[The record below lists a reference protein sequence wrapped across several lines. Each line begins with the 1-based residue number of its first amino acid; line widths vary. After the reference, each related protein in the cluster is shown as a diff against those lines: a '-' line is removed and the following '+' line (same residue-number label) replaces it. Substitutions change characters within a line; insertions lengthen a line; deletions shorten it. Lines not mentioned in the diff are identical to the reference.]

1 MTDFFISYNKADR
14 EWAEWIAWELEQSGR
29 TVTIQAWDFRPGS
42 NFVLQIQSAAA
53 KSGRTIG
60 VLSPDYL
67 ASTYTQPEWA
77 AAFAKDP
84 TGEKQALLFVR
95 VRECKPEGL
104 LPQIV
109 YIDLVDKSEP
119 EAKRELLTGVQPT
132 RAKPEHAPAYPGTR
146 PQTILSKPRFPA
158 SLPPIWN
165 VPHTR
170 NPNFTGRAELLEE
183 LRDAMVSDRT
193 ATLTQSLHGLGGI
206 GKTQLA
212 IEYAYRHA
220 GEYVCV
226 WWVRAE
232 DAATRSSEYAALA
245 KKLALPEAD
254 MQDERITIDAVR
266 SWFGQNAGW
275 LLVLDNVPH
284 PSDVA
289 GLLPTTALGHVI
301 VTSRDPNWGQFATPV
316 RIDVFDGPS
325 AIEFIL
331 KRTGSSDRTAADRLA
346 TELGNLPLAL
356 AQAAAYIEQT
366 GIAITD
372 YLALLLERRREL
384 WSQQQP
390 PVGYDRTVA
399 ETFNV
404 SLDQVRKQSEAA
416 HDLVNICAFLGP
428 DDIPLNLLTIGAKG
442 IRERWETLL
451 TDQLVLNNN
460 IALLRSY
467 SLVERNGH
475 LLSVHRLVQAVS
487 RDRLDADSARH
498 FAKFAVR
505 LMGKVFPDG
514 TPHDE
519 PTLWP
524 ICSQLVGH
532 AMIAAQ
538 HAESLAIEPDESA
551 YLFNQVG
558 LYLHGRQLLKEAAD
572 AHRHAL
578 RIDEAHYGPD
588 HENVAL
594 RANNLGAV
602 LNDLGSFSEAQ
613 EAIERALRINQQI
626 HGPDDPLVG
635 VHHNLLGMIQREL
648 GDLAKA
654 SEYLERAIAI
664 SEAALGP
671 DHIDVAISLG
681 NLGVILRERGDLVG
695 AREKLTRAL
704 RIFESSFG
712 IEHPRVAIALGH
724 LGRTMADSGDWHSA
738 LDTFKAALQIEEK
751 LFGAEDESVG
761 QTANSIG
768 RVLMALNDPN
778 SAREYGQRALAIYRK
793 VYGEDHE
800 LTKAITA
807 NLRSIDGP

>member
-1 MTDFFISYNKADR
+1 MADFFISYNKADL
-14 EWAEWIAWELEQSGR
+14 EWAEWIAWQLEQSGR

-42 NFVLQIQSAAA
+42 NFVLQMQSAAA
-53 KSGRTIG
+53 TSARTIG

-109 YIDLVDKSEP
+109 YIDLVDKSETD
-119 EAKRELLTGVQPT
+119 AKRELLAGVQLT
-132 RAKPEHAPAYPGTR
+132 RAKPTHAPAYPGTR
-146 PQTILSKPRFPA
+146 FQTIVGKPRFPG

-165 VPHTR
+165 VPYTR
-170 NPNFTGRAELLEE
+170 NPNFTGRAELLEQM
-183 LRDAMVSDRT
+183 RNAMVSDRT
-193 ATLTQSLHGLGGI
+193 ATLIQSVHGLGGI
-206 GKTQLA
+206 GKTQLV
-212 IEYAYRHA
+212 IEYAYRHV

-232 DAATRSSEYAALA
+232 DAATRLSDYAALA
-245 KKLALPEAD
+245 KRLSLPEAD

-266 SWFGQNAGW
+266 LWFGQNAGW

-284 PSDVA
+284 ARDVA
-289 GLLPTTALGHVI
+289 ELLPTTALGHVI
-301 VTSRDPNWGQFATPV
+301 VTSRDPNWGQYATPFRV
-316 RIDVFDGPS
+316 DVFDCPS
-325 AIEFIL
+325 AVEYVL
-331 KRTGSSDRTAADRLA
+331 RRTGSSDRTGAAQLA
-346 TELGNLPLAL
+346 MELGNLPLAL

-372 YLALLLERRREL
+372 YLALFLERRREL

-390 PVGYDRTVA
+390 PAGYERTVA
-399 ETFNV
+399 ETLSL

-416 HDLVNICAFLGP
+416 HDLVSIFAFLGP
-428 DDIPLNLLTIGAKG
+428 DDIPLSLLAIGAKG
-442 IRERWETLL
+442 IPEKWATLL
-451 TDQLVLNNN
+451 TDQLVLNNS

-467 SLVERNGH
+467 SLVERNGD
-475 LLSVHRLVQAVS
+475 LLSVHRLVQTVC
-487 RDRLDADSARH
+487 RDRLKTDAAIH
-498 FAKFAVR
+498 FAKVAVR

-538 HAESLAIEPDESA
+538 HAESLAIEPEESA

-635 VHHNLLGMIQREL
+635 VHHNLLGMIKREL

-695 AREKLTRAL
+695 SHEKLTRAL
-704 RIFESSFG
+704 RIFESTFG
-712 IEHPRVAIALGH
+712 LEHPRVAIALGH
-724 LGRTMADSGDWHSA
+724 LGQTMADSGDWNSA

-751 LFGAEDESVG
+751 LFGAEDASVG
-761 QTANSIG
+761 QTANCIG

-778 SAREYGQRALAIYRK
+778 SARKYGQRALAICRK
-793 VYGEDHE
+793 IYGDEHE
-800 LTKAITA
+800 FTKVVSA
-807 NLRSIDGP
+807 NLRSIDGR